1 MSDPIKRAGIILGIL
16 MAAVAAYVGG
26 VYGGHHRDDGRIFSG
41 LSYRYK
47 RS

>member
-1 MSDPIKRAGIILGIL
+1 MTAFVLAAGALI
-16 MAAVAAYVGG
+16 AAVAAYVGG